1 MKVVIASDFSG
12 FRLKEAVKAHIIG
25 LGYDVT
31 DVGQQKEEEKVMYF
45 EAASAAAKAL
55 QSKEA
60 DRALVFCGSG
70 GGVSLIA
77 NKFKGVYCV
86 LCESVFTAERS
97 QWINNAN
104 VLAMGENII
113 SQAMAKEAA
122 EKWLATSWCAGM
134 EEQRR
139 KNNEA
144 GFAVMQA
151 IEAENMK

>member
-1 MKVVIASDFSG
+1 MKIAIASDFSG
-12 FRLKEAVKAHIIG
+12 FRLKEAVKAHVIS
-25 LGYDVT
+25 LGYDVV
-31 DVGQQKEEEKVMYF
+31 DVGQQKEEDKVMYF

-55 QSKEA
+55 QAKTVE
-60 DRALVFCGSG
+60 RALVFCGSG

-97 QWINNAN
+97 QLINNAN

-122 EKWLATSWCAGM
+122 EKWLASNWCEGFA
-134 EEQRR
+134 EERR
-139 KNNEA
+139 LNNEKGYA
-144 GFAVMQA
+144 AMQT
-151 IEAENMK
+151 IEAEQFK

>member
-1 MKVVIASDFSG
+1 MKVAIASDFSG

-25 LGYDVT
+25 LGYDVA
-31 DVGQQKEEEKVMYF
+31 DVGQQKEDDKVMYF

-55 QSKEA
+55 QSGAAE
-60 DRALVFCGSG
+60 RAIVFCGSG

-104 VLAMGENII
+104 VLAMGENIV
-113 SQAMAKEAA
+113 APNMAKEAA
-122 EKWLATSWCAGM
+122 EKWLASSWCAGM
-134 EEQRR
+134 EPARR
-139 KNNEA
+139 ANNEK
-144 GFAVMQA
+144 GFAAMQA
-151 IEAENMK
+151 VETENMK

>member
-1 MKVVIASDFSG
+1 MKVAIASDFSG
-12 FRLKEAVKAHIIG
+12 FRLKEAVKAHITA
-25 LGYDVT
+25 LGYEVA
-31 DVGQQKEEEKVMYF
+31 DVGQQKESDRVMYF
-45 EAASAAAKAL
+45 EAAASAAKAL
-55 QSKEA
+55 QSGAAE
-60 DRALVFCGSG
+60 RALVFCGSG

-122 EKWLATSWCAGM
+122 EKWLASEWCAGM
-134 EEQRR
+134 DADRR
-139 KNNEA
+139 ANNERGYA
-144 GFAVMQA
+144 AMQA
-151 IEAENMK
+151 VEAENFK